1 MLGFLDPLENN
12 YMRENHIPER
22 KAGKITAIPIIGC
35 WDIPAVLEE
44 AEPRV
49 LCEENKGEI
58 LLSPTSSPKDP
69 LPRAPG
75 RANSLLAVEISFFFL
90 LLATRAN
97 GAADPCR
104 KPFLTNPN
112 PAGSSLLTSW
122 KGGQ

>member
-22 KAGKITAIPIIGC
+22 NAGKITAIPIIGC

-75 RANSLLAVEISFFFL
+75 RANRPLALEISFFFF
-90 LLATRAN
+90 TFGYSGQRSS
-97 GAADPCR
+97 
-104 KPFLTNPN
+104 
-112 PAGSSLLTSW
+112 GSVQETFPY
-122 KGGQ
+122 QP